1 MSAGGS
7 VGMIL
12 DRALTPELLDV
23 ALRVATEHGDAPD
36 ARQLLSVALRDYVTP
51 QEAANKTKKLLTRV
65 WVVPPEPAQAMIRWA
80 IDNQGEFT
88 DTRALHFGALL
99 ATYPFFGRI
108 ASTVGRQIHLDGA
121 VDRRAIR
128 TFARSTFGE
137 RAFVDAGAS
146 KSLATLRN
154 LGVLGGSKD
163 GPYRIETPLAVPA
176 SFSAWFLHAL
186 ILTRQVESA
195 GTDEVSRAHELA
207 ALDLASVSSSYSL
220 LELHAENGRS
230 VAVPKPADAAA
241 GTSGAAVRRAPA
253 SQRQLEFGASG
264 PEDIDE
270 R

>member
-88 DTRALHFGALL
+88 DKRALHFGALL
-99 ATYPFFGRI
+99 ATYPFFGSI
-108 ASTVGRQIHLDGA
+108 ASTVGRQIHLDGT

-163 GPYRIETPLAVPA
+163 GPYRIEAPLAVPA

-207 ALDLASVSSSYSL
+207 ALDLAPVSSSYPL

-230 VAVPKPADAAA
+230 VAVLKRTEAVA
-241 GTSGAAVRRAPA
+241 GTSRPAARQVRT
-253 SQRQLEFGASG
+253 SQRQLEFEVPD

>member
-23 ALRVATEHGDAPD
+23 ALRVATEHRDAPD
-36 ARQLLSVALRDYVTP
+36 ARQLLSVALRDHVTP

-80 IDNQGEFT
+80 IENQAEFT
-88 DTRALHFGALL
+88 DRRTMHFGALL
-99 ATYPFFGRI
+99 ATYPFFGSI
-108 ASTVGRQIHLDGA
+108 ASAVGRQIHLDGA

-163 GPYRIETPLAVPA
+163 GPYRIEAPVAVPA

-207 ALDLASVSSSYSL
+207 ALDLAPVSNSYPL

-230 VAVPKPADAAA
+230 VAVPRRPDVGAGASRAAA
-241 GTSGAAVRRAPA
+241 RQAPA
-253 SQRQLEFGASG
+253 SQPQFVFEELG
-264 PEDIDE
+264 PTDLDE